1 MAVLPESG
9 TAPMQTPGRQP
20 SRTWHIDQETARIR
34 GEADGLE
41 AVRQAV
47 EIILNVERFSWQIY
61 RPYSGMQRAGLIGG
75 APGYVTAEL
84 LRRLQEALLADDR
97 VLGISGFDYGIEGDT
112 LTAALSVSTVYG
124 TVDAALEVTI

>member
-47 EIILNVERFSWQIY
+47 EIILNTERFSWQIY
-61 RPYSGMQRAGLIGG
+61 KPYSGMQWAGLIGEDRG
-75 APGYVTAEL
+75 ASAAAPG
-84 LRRLQEALLADDR
+84 
-97 VLGISGFDYGIEGDT
+97 G
-112 LTAALSVSTVYG
+112 AAGGRPGAGYLWV
-124 TVDAALEVTI
+124 